1 MAGRVYNVALIGY
14 GLSAKVFQIPFV
26 TLVLQFKLYAIVQRH
41 PKPNDDAAQDYPDV
55 KVYRSTE
62 EMLEDEKVDVVM
74 IGTSSDS
81 HYKLCRQTLIAR
93 KHGEFDWSSSSN
105 ACL

>member
-1 MAGRVYNVALIGY
+1 MAQRIYNVALIGY

-26 TLVLQFKLYAIVQRH
+26 PLVPQFKLDAIVQRH
-41 PKPNDDAAQDYPDV
+41 PKPNDDAAHDHPDV

-62 EMLEDEKVDVVM
+62 ELFEDEEVDVVM

-81 HYKLCRQTLIAR
+81 HYTLCKQALEAG
-93 KHGEFDWSSSSN
+93 KHGE
-105 ACL
+105 CH